1 MISTISD
8 LQDRD
13 FPTMLNSNNKYE
25 FLKLFT
31 ISGIPVY
38 APHSDSVTIN
48 PWSYSV
54 RCILKWPYTIMSL
67 VAIEK
72 SKVVELVS
80 DNNFNAIIP
89 IFSQDA
95 SQVMAPLMGTRL
107 HAMCATYAITK
118 NPYII
123 DFDIHMAALG
133 VTWIRILFENPTQ
146 PRPEFVRLR
155 IAHIE
160 ATATSGYLH
169 RPKTVIA
176 EKEREI
182 LDLNKQVD
190 KFTTEIEKQKNI
202 INKIEIDNNEYE
214 EELKTQVLY
223 LGQLKEC
230 EDKIEEK
237 DKQIKEL
244 DNRNIEK
251 DKQLTEKDKQITEL
265 GNQIKQLNILINSNN
280 TKIIS
285 KNIELNKNL
294 QLCTTQLSEQKQEIN
309 RINEELTQSHRHINE
324 KHQLEETY
332 KNELEKC
339 NYEKHELEKT
349 YMKQKQAHQRQ
360 YEELLSLKT
369 KELEKHRQEEETYK
383 QLQDQ
388 MLNKYKEFLRQLQE
402 PNYLAKMLVDELA
415 SMDLVKEKIIEQLA
429 DLYKYTKETNY
440 EVIKL
445 KVKNEDIKPIND
457 TSSIVLEEKKEVE
470 KEIEE
475 DVIMLD
481 EKKGTVEAEGTS
493 QNIPLP
499 KPFGNI

>member
-1 MISTISD
+1 ME
-8 LQDRD
+8 
-13 FPTMLNSNNKYE
+13 KK
-25 FLKLFT
+25 FL
-31 ISGIPVY
+31 
-38 APHSDSVTIN
+38 
-48 PWSYSV
+48 
-54 RCILKWPYTIMSL
+54 
-67 VAIEK
+67 E
-72 SKVVELVS
+72 
-80 DNNFNAIIP
+80 
-89 IFSQDA
+89 
-95 SQVMAPLMGTRL
+95 
-107 HAMCATYAITK
+107 
-118 NPYII
+118 
-123 DFDIHMAALG
+123 
-133 VTWIRILFENPTQ
+133 
-146 PRPEFVRLR
+146 
-155 IAHIE
+155 
-160 ATATSGYLH
+160 TA
-169 RPKTVIA
+169 IA

-265 GNQIKQLNILINSNN
+265 GYQIKQLNILINSNN
-280 TKIIS
+280 TEIKS
-285 KNIELNKNL
+285 KNVELNKNL

-369 KELEKHRQEEETYK
+369 KELVKHRQEEETYK

-440 EVIKL
+440 EVIK
-445 KVKNEDIKPIND
+445 KVSSQETTKTSKTYKTTDSGTKQKDAKQRSKLNTQDRRKNEILTLKKNQRGKQFMNRRGTDGKQLEEEVDINPIND
-457 TSSIVLEEKKEVE
+457 PSSS
-470 KEIEE
+470 
-475 DVIMLD
+475 DVALR
-481 EKKGTVEAEGTS
+481 
-493 QNIPLP
+493 
-499 KPFGNI
+499 